1 MPGGR
6 ASEGGIDRRT
16 GRGGATPED
25 DIGFITFSRPDQVY
39 VDACHLDDGFYPG
52 PVTSL
57 DGLVAAL
64 SEQDG
69 WADVTAPSDISV
81 DGYPGKTFQRTAPAV
96 LSDCPNMSPGH
107 MRIGDGGDALRS
119 WLNEPPDS
127 NFAGWYYEPGQF
139 ETLMVLDIDG
149 TVVVINANLWPGS
162 SAADRA
168 EFADVLDSIRIDRR
182 FDTTDAEV
190 ATPLELV
197 RGSQTSGADV
207 ELFRVTTDEPTYWRV
222 ATLPEFDG
230 RTWGLPESPLS
241 PIDDSADSPPG
252 GRTVRQQLEIL
263 ALKGQLVPAAA
274 DPTQVESNTDI
285 RFNADTSTLVT
296 LSELAS
302 GDRFTIV
309 SKAPNVTLDEL
320 RAATTDNPPDDL
332 VLEYPDDLPGVV
344 SDLATEV
351 TAGAATDYDRMIAL
365 QDWLRSEFTYDLTV
379 AASDDTIEMFLQTRS
394 GSCEQFA
401 STFAVMART
410 LGIPSRVA
418 VGFTPGEP
426 NADGSY
432 SVFGKNAHAWPQVW
446 FDGIGWVDFEPTPQG
461 AIPGLEDLP
470 NG

>member
-1 MPGGR
+1 
-6 ASEGGIDRRT
+6 
-16 GRGGATPED
+16 
-25 DIGFITFSRPDQVY
+25 
-39 VDACHLDDGFYPG
+39 
-52 PVTSL
+52 
-57 DGLVAAL
+57 
-64 SEQDG
+64 
-69 WADVTAPSDISV
+69 
-81 DGYPGKTFQRTAPAV
+81 
-96 LSDCPNMSPGH
+96 
-107 MRIGDGGDALRS
+107 
-119 WLNEPPDS
+119 
-127 NFAGWYYEPGQF
+127 
-139 ETLMVLDIDG
+139 MVLDIDG
-149 TVVVINANLWPGS
+149 TVVVINAAICGRGHRRPIAPS
-162 SAADRA
+162 SPT
-168 EFADVLDSIRIDRR
+168 VLDSIRIDRR
-182 FDTTDAEV
+182 FDSTNAEV
-190 ATPLELV
+190 VTPLVLV

-207 ELFRVTTDEPTYWRV
+207 ELFRVTADEPTYWRL

-230 RTWGLPESPLS
+230 RTWGIPESQLS
-241 PIDDSADSPPG
+241 PIDDIVDSPPD

-263 ALKGQLVPAAA
+263 SLKGQLVPAAA
-274 DPTQVESNTDI
+274 DPTQVDSNTDI

-309 SKAPNVTLDEL
+309 STAPNVTLDEL

-332 VLEYPDDLPGVV
+332 VLEVPDDLPGVV
-344 SDLATEV
+344 SDLATEI

-365 QDWLRSEFTYDLTV
+365 RDWLRSEFRYDLTV
-379 AASDDTIEMFLQTRS
+379 AASDDPIEMFLQTRS

-418 VGFTPGEP
+418 VGFTPGEL

-446 FDGIGWVDFEPTPQG
+446 FDGIGWVTFEPTPQG